1 MTTKLYYYNG
11 DEVPVTIPCEVSDL
25 LVIHVEVI
33 SGDERV
39 TFITKNG
46 KTYTRDAGYDRRMD
60 FLDGG
65 YDVKGDDIQAWLD
78 YDGGSAY
85 SRQSKFSG
93 WDDDN
98 EWNEDEDEPE
108 ETWDD
113 LMGY

>member
-11 DEVPVTIPCEVSDL
+11 DEVPVTIPCGVSDL
-25 LVIHVEVI
+25 LLIHVDVI

-39 TFITKNG
+39 IFITKNG
-46 KTYTRDAGYDRRMD
+46 ETYTRDAGSDRYVD
-60 FLDGG
+60 FNDGS
-65 YDVKGDDIQAWLD
+65 YDVFGDDIQAWLD
-78 YDGGSAY
+78 YDGGSAH

-93 WDDDN
+93 WDDED
-98 EWNEDEDEPE
+98 EDEDEDEPE

>member
-1 MTTKLYYYNG
+1 MTTKIYYYNG
-11 DEVPVTIPCEVSDL
+11 DEVSVVIPCKVSDL
-25 LVIHVEVI
+25 LLIHVEVI

-39 TFITKNG
+39 TFVTKNG
-46 KTYTRDAGYDRRMD
+46 ETYTRDAGYDRMMD
-60 FLDGG
+60 FSDGC
-65 YDVKGDDIQAWLD
+65 YDVRGDDIQAWLD

-93 WDDDN
+93 WDDD
-98 EWNEDEDEPE
+98 DEDEPE

>member
-1 MTTKLYYYNG
+1 MTTKIYYYNG
-11 DEVPVTIPCEVSDL
+11 DEVPITIPCGVSDL
-25 LVIHVEVI
+25 LLIHVEVI

-39 TFITKNG
+39 TFVMKNG
-46 KTYTRDAGYDRRMD
+46 ETLTCDAGYSRRVMD
-60 FLDGG
+60 FFDGC
-65 YDVKGDDIQAWLD
+65 YNVKGDDIQAWLD

-93 WDDDN
+93 WDDDD
-98 EWNEDEDEPE
+98 EDEDEPE